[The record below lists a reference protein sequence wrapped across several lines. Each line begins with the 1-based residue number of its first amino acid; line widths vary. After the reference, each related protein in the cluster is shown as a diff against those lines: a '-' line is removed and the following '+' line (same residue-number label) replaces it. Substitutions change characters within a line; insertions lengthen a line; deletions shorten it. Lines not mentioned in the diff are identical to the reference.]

1 MVLEKKCGRCKK
13 MKPKELF
20 GTLLGKLHG
29 QHYCKPCFREYNKKM
44 RDRRKAR
51 LKNTSWF

>member
-1 MVLEKKCGRCKK
+1 MVLEKKCGRCKE

-44 RDRRKAR
+44 RDRRNAR